1 MFGSNVHLRMAMKM
15 RDSSYAGVWRCE
27 EHKNEKS
34 TVVERGGTKAAE
46 DVDSNQHDLFANR
59 KGAGED

>member
-1 MFGSNVHLRMAMKM
+1 MFGSNVDLRMAMKM

-34 TVVERGGTKAAE
+34 TVVERGRIKAQE
-46 DVDSNQHDLFANR
+46 NVDTDQHDLFSNR
-59 KGAGED
+59 KSPE